1 MGTPILSRSILAR
14 LTSAWQAY
22 PVSILVYRAVLCIGD
37 LALNECTIRS
47 ARAPEG
53 ARWWQ
58 LWALV
63 RQAIGETFYV
73 GVPVNPNGPYLETGP
88 SGRRTWGLTRASATD
103 WHISPS
109 IDVGPGLWHETPVIV
124 GVPEGE
130 RWITEPP

>member
-1 MGTPILSRSILAR
+1 M
-14 LTSAWQAY
+14 
-22 PVSILVYRAVLCIGD
+22 SILVYRAVLCIGD

-73 GVPVNPNGPYLETGP
+73 GVPVNPNGPFLETGP

-130 RWITEPP
+130 RWTTEAP